1 MSMDST
7 NTYRFGQME
16 LALPQN
22 WDVAFFKNTVG
33 NKGLNAV
40 NACVS
45 ADLLVRQCFEF
56 RRKKLKSNKFTLY
69 LFCAIERGQGYEANR
84 QNSAWSC
91 PSDFTK

>member
-33 NKGLNAV
+33 NKGLTFSYSCRNEHFQ
-40 NACVS
+40 NILSACL
-45 ADLLVRQCFEF
+45 ATLQNLRN
-56 RRKKLKSNKFTLY
+56 KK
-69 LFCAIERGQGYEANR
+69 E
-84 QNSAWSC
+84 
-91 PSDFTK
+91 

>member
-33 NKGLNAV
+33 NKGLIWLA
-40 NACVS
+40 
-45 ADLLVRQCFEF
+45 L
-56 RRKKLKSNKFTLY
+56 
-69 LFCAIERGQGYEANR
+69 I
-84 QNSAWSC
+84 
-91 PSDFTK
+91 

>member
-33 NKGLNAV
+33 NKGLNV
-40 NACVS
+40 N
-45 ADLLVRQCFEF
+45 
-56 RRKKLKSNKFTLY
+56 
-69 LFCAIERGQGYEANR
+69 IEAKMDR
-84 QNSAWSC
+84 C
-91 PSDFTK
+91 PIGHF